1 MTQTDDFLIIG
12 SGVAGLFCAL
22 RLAEKG
28 TVSIVTKRG
37 RSDTNTNLA
46 QGGIAAVLSPDDS
59 LDLHKHDTLSCGA
72 GLCRDDVVDLVV
84 RAAPERIHDL
94 VRMGVD
100 FTKEGERFSL
110 GREGGHSA
118 KRIVHC
124 KDFTGQAIQN
134 VLGQLAI
141 AHPNIRFFQNH
152 MAVGLIEA
160 RHLERGEGAEKTIY
174 GAYILDVDAG
184 RIDAFVARRTILAT
198 GGAGK
203 VYLYT
208 SNPDVATGDGIAL
221 AYRAGARVA
230 NLEFVQFHP
239 TCLYHPDAT
248 SFLLSETLRGEGGI
262 LRRADGHAF
271 MSRYDQRRDLAPRD
285 IVARA
290 IDHEMKTTGAKC
302 VYLDMTHLDAERT
315 RERFPRI
322 HAKCLELGLDITR
335 VPISVVPATHY
346 FCGGVD
352 VDTFGRT
359 SLDRLLALGEVS
371 HTGLHGANRLASN
384 SLLEAVVYAERA
396 SSMLICDNTLH
407 KASLVSPK
415 PWDEGPAEPLRDSVI
430 IDHDWD
436 EARRVMWDY
445 VGIVR
450 NDRRLEI
457 GLQRI
462 QQLKETIESLY
473 WECRLN
479 QDLLELRNVIL
490 VGELVIR
497 SAQMRKESRG
507 LHYTESYPERDDR
520 YRRDTVLQAGAR

>member
-1 MTQTDDFLIIG
+1 MTHSDFVIIG

-22 RLAEKG
+22 RIAEKG
-28 TVSIVTKRG
+28 VVSIVTKRG

-59 LDLHKHDTLSCGA
+59 FDLHKRDTLLCGA
-72 GLCRDDVVDLVV
+72 GLCREDVVDMVV
-84 RAAPERIHDL
+84 RAGPDRINDL
-94 VRMGVD
+94 VDLGVE
-100 FTKEGERFSL
+100 FTTEDGRLAL

-118 KRIVHC
+118 NRIVHC

-134 VLGQLAI
+134 VLVRRAL

-160 RHLERGEGAEKTIY
+160 RHLENGDAAPGTVY
-174 GAYILDVDAG
+174 GAYVLDVEKG
-184 RIDAFVARRTILAT
+184 QIDAFVARRTILAT

-208 SNPDVATGDGIAL
+208 SNPDVATGDGVAI

-239 TCLYHPDAT
+239 TCLYHPEAK

-262 LRRADGHAF
+262 LRRDDGYAF
-271 MSRYDQRRDLAPRD
+271 MTDYDERGDLAPRD
-285 IVARA
+285 VVARA
-290 IDHEMKTTGAKC
+290 IDHEMKTAGSKC

-315 RERFPRI
+315 RQRFPSIYAR
-322 HAKCLELGLDITR
+322 CLELGIDMTR
-335 VPISVVPATHY
+335 ASLPVVPATHY
-346 FCGGVD
+346 FCGGVT
-352 VDTFGRT
+352 VDTFGHT
-359 SLDRLLALGEVS
+359 SLDHLLALGEVS

-396 SSMLICDNTLH
+396 ARMLLSERMLS
-407 KASLVSPK
+407 AEPVLQPK
-415 PWDEGPAEPLRDSVI
+415 PWDDGPAKVLRDSVI

-436 EARRVMWDY
+436 EARRIMWDY

-462 QQLKETIESLY
+462 QQLKKTVESLY

-497 SAQMRKESRG
+497 SALTRKESRG
-507 LHYTESYPERDDR
+507 LHFTESYPESDNRFCTDTVCQIDDR
-520 YRRDTVLQAGAR
+520 

>member
-1 MTQTDDFLIIG
+1 MTQSDFLIIG

-22 RLAEKG
+22 RLADKG
-28 TVSIVTKRG
+28 TVSVVTKRG
-37 RSDTNTNLA
+37 RSDTNTNMA
-46 QGGIAAVLSPDDS
+46 QGGIAAVLAPDDS
-59 LDLHKHDTLSCGA
+59 FDLHRQDTLACGA
-72 GLCRDDVVDLVV
+72 GLCREDVVDMVV
-84 RAAPERIHDL
+84 RAAPDRIHDL
-94 VRMGVD
+94 ARLGVE
-100 FTKEGERFSL
+100 FTTENGRFAL

-118 KRIVHC
+118 NRIVHC
-124 KDFTGQAIQN
+124 KDFTGQAIQI
-134 VLGQLAI
+134 VLGRRAL
-141 AHPNIRFFQNH
+141 AHPNIRFHQNH

-160 RHLERGEGAEKTIY
+160 RHLQNGDAAPNTVY
-174 GAYILDVDAG
+174 GAYVLDVERG
-184 RIDAFVARRTILAT
+184 RIDTFVARRTILAT

-239 TCLYHPDAT
+239 TCLYHPEAKT
-248 SFLLSETLRGEGGI
+248 FLLSETLRGEGGI
-262 LRRADGHAF
+262 LKRGDGRAF
-271 MSRYDQRRDLAPRD
+271 MVDYDARGDLAPRD

-290 IDHEMKTTGAKC
+290 IDHEMKTTGSKC
-302 VYLDMTHLDAERT
+302 VYLDMTHLDAERV
-315 RERFPRI
+315 RERFPSI
-322 HAKCLELGLDITR
+322 HAKCLGFGIDITR
-335 VPISVVPATHY
+335 VPIPVVPATHY

-384 SLLEAVVYAERA
+384 SLLEAVVFAERA
-396 SSMLICDNTLH
+396 SSTLIADEAVYNEPLPRP
-407 KASLVSPK
+407 A

-436 EARRVMWDY
+436 EARRIMWDY

-450 NDRRLEI
+450 NDRRLAI

-462 QQLKETIESLY
+462 QQLKKTVEKLY

-479 QDLLELRNVIL
+479 QDLLELRNVVL

-497 SAQMRKESRG
+497 SAKMRKESRG
-507 LHYTESYPERDDR
+507 LHYTESYPEAGDR
-520 YRRDTVLQAGAR
+520 WRKDTVVHGEER